1 MLPNK
6 LLDVIEDE
14 GAPEFMDALL
24 KQHEAE
30 QRLRR
35 YSGGSPQA
43 EPSTVLQDE
52 VMRCMLTRIE
62 KEYELVKRAL
72 N

>member
-30 QRLRR
+30 QCLHC

-52 VMRCMLTRIE
+52 VIRCMLTRIE
-62 KEYELVKRAL
+62 KEYKLIKRAL

>member
-6 LLDVIEDE
+6 LLNLLEDE

-43 EPSTVLQDE
+43 EPSTVLHEE
-52 VMRCMLTRIE
+52 VIRCMLTRVE
-62 KEYELVKRAL
+62 KEYELIRRAL